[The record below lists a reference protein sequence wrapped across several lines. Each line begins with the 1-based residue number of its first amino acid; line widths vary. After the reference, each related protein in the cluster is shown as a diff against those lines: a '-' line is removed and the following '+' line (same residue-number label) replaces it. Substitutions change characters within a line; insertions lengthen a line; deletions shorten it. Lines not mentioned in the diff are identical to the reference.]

1 MTKMNTKPK
10 ILSLPLLLKVGDVA
24 RILRLHPNTVRK
36 LSNNGKLKSYRI
48 GSRGDRRF
56 KPEDIN
62 QFLNRRQEWLTRQPL
77 MSLYD

>member
-1 MTKMNTKPK
+1 MTKMNPKTKN
-10 ILSLPLLLKVGDVA
+10 LSLPLLLKVGGVA

-62 QFLNRRQEWLTRQPL
+62 QFLNGRQEWLK
-77 MSLYD
+77 

>member
-62 QFLNRRQEWLTRQPL
+62 QFLNRRQEWLR
-77 MSLYD
+77 